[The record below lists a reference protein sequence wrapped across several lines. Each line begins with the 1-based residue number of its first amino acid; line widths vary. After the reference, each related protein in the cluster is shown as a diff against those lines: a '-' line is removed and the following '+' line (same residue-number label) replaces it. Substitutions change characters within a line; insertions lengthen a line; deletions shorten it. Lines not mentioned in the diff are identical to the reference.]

1 MMPMPRLF
9 FRRFRQSLSMPRLAW
24 AVRGLIAI
32 FLIAQIA
39 PPGLR
44 VTLDA
49 PQTVVTQRPK
59 LCVHTRLIEEVPEF
73 RMQQTLRAI
82 REMGADTIV
91 EFFPWAYVERSEGVD
106 DWTQADKIFRHARNQ
121 GIKIYARFGLVP
133 EWARPGDSDNPTTF
147 NTIPEESFDEFAAY
161 AARFTVRYQDALAGV
176 IIWNE
181 PNLTFE
187 WGFQPVDPIGYT
199 KLLSVVSPVIRAAA
213 PDIPILGGALSPTIA
228 DSPEALNDL
237 TYLRAMLD
245 AGAAQYFDVFSAH
258 TYGFGL
264 APELPPSPDML
275 NFRRVELVRTLLDEY
290 GLIEMPIAITET
302 GWNDHPRW
310 AQAVTPAERITYTL
324 DAYEIARTDW
334 PSVEKMCLWV
344 FRFPAPINSYPD
356 GYTLV
361 STDFDYKPLYFAL
374 QEYARGTMP

>member
-1 MMPMPRLF
+1 MLTMPRLF
-9 FRRFRQSLSMPRLAW
+9 FHRLRQVITVPRLAW
-24 AVRGLIAI
+24 AARGLIAA

-39 PPGLR
+39 PPSLR
-44 VTLDA
+44 VTLDS
-49 PQTVVTQRPK
+49 PLTVVTQRPQM
-59 LCVHTRLIEEVPEF
+59 CVHTRLIEEVPEF
-73 RMQQTLRAI
+73 RMQQTLRAV

-91 EFFPWAYVERSEGVD
+91 EFFPWAYVERVQGVD
-106 DWTQADKIFRHARNQ
+106 DWTQSDKIFKHARNQ
-121 GIKIYARFGLVP
+121 GVKVYARFGLVP
-133 EWARPGDSDNPTTF
+133 EWARPNDPENPTTF
-147 NTIPEESFDEFAAY
+147 NYIPEDSFDEFAAY
-161 AARFTVRYQDALAGV
+161 AARFATRYQDALAGV

-199 KLLSVVSPVIRAAA
+199 KLLSVVAPVIRDAA
-213 PDIPILGGALSPTIA
+213 PDIPILAGALSPTIA

-245 AGAAQYFDVFSAH
+245 AGAGKYFDVLSAH

-264 APELPPSPDML
+264 PPNLPPSPDTL
-275 NFRRVELVRTLLDEY
+275 NFRRIELVRALLDEY
-290 GLIEMPIAITET
+290 GFTEMPIAITET

-324 DAYEIARTDW
+324 GAYDIARTQW

-361 STDFDYKPLYFAL
+361 STDFDFKPLYYAL
-374 QEYARGTMP
+374 QEYTRGGTP